1 MHRAAGFSEI
11 GTRRENEDSYAYWW
25 AGDTLYAAVAD
36 GLGGMGGGGHASRFV
51 VGYMGTHA
59 VQAGV
64 DAIGLAHLALG
75 AHHGVRA
82 LQQQRLEDRH
92 MASTLTVFGISGNEV
107 VAAHCGDS
115 RLYRVG
121 ASAVTQLSQDHS
133 EAQRLFNEGRLTRR
147 ELASYP
153 RRNILESAIG
163 IPAEPVIQQIR
174 CPVEAGDWLVLATD
188 GAYARLTT
196 ADLADI
202 GKRCRKPKPF
212 AESCR
217 DLIESRG
224 PGDNY
229 TMVVARVADRR
240 ARTALDRLLPRPK
253 AGGNVP
259 HLDRF
264 GGCVKV
270 ADSD

>member
-1 MHRAAGFSEI
+1 MHSAAGFSEI
-11 GTRRENEDSYAYWW
+11 GTRRDNEDSYAFWW

-51 VGYMGTHA
+51 VDYMGTHA

-64 DAIGLAHLALG
+64 DAASLAGLALG
-75 AHHGVRA
+75 SHHGVRA
-82 LQQQRLEDRH
+82 LQLQRLEDRH
-92 MASTLTVFGISGNEV
+92 MATTLTVFGISGNEV

-115 RLYRVG
+115 RLYRIG
-121 ASAVTQLSQDHS
+121 ASGATQLSEDHS
-133 EAQRLFNEGRLTRR
+133 EAQRLFNEGRLTSQ

-163 IPAEPVIQQIR
+163 IPALPVIQQIR
-174 CPVEAGDWLVLATD
+174 CPVEPGDWLVLATD
-188 GAYARLTT
+188 GAYRRLTP
-196 ADLADI
+196 ADLADVAQ
-202 GKRCRKPKPF
+202 RCRKPQQF
-212 AESCR
+212 AAACR
-217 DLIESRG
+217 GLIESRV

-229 TMVVARVADRR
+229 TMVVARVGERR
-240 ARTALDRLLPRPK
+240 VRSALGKLLPRPR

-264 GGCVKV
+264 GAGERA
-270 ADSD
+270 ADAG